1 MKIIHILP
9 ELQLGGVE
17 RHVIDLANEQ
27 ARRGHQV
34 MVLSAGG
41 QMERQL
47 HDEVSVRH
55 LPVHKK
61 NPLTGLYSALKI
73 AYWIRRE
80 GWQIIHAHSRVP
92 AWIANWAASLSHVP
106 WVYTA
111 HAVYSHNLGLHPLAK
126 AASVICVSRAVQDD
140 LQEYLPAD
148 RAVIYNGLPEKVSQ
162 WSCPDS
168 SVPIIL
174 AVGRLTPLKGIDTFL
189 RALALLKNRGE
200 TGWRFVI
207 VGDGPQRRELERLAA
222 TLGISSS
229 VEFAGYREDIE
240 ERLLRCRCYVL
251 PSLSEGMGLTLMLA
265 VKMGVPV
272 LASDLPAVR
281 ELAIDGT
288 KLLSPANPAAWADA
302 LQRLLAGEPGAAPQF
317 DAKVLLTE
325 SGMVSKVL
333 ATYNR
338 LL

>member
-92 AWIANWAASLSHVP
+92 AWIANWASNMGNAPYV
-106 WVYTA
+106 VTA
-111 HAVYSHNLGLHPLAK
+111 HVDFGTKIPWIYAPYRK
-126 AASVICVSRAVQDD
+126 AQRVICVSAAVQAAMKNCFYDNTT
-140 LQEYLPAD
+140 
-148 RAVIYNGLPEKVSQ
+148 VIINGLKEPEEHWNPENALQNK
-162 WSCPDS
+162 
-168 SVPIIL
+168 L
-174 AVGRLTPLKGIDTFL
+174 LFVGRLSSVKGLQDIL
-189 RALALLKNRGE
+189 Q
-200 TGWRFVI
+200 VI
-207 VGDGPQRRELERLAA
+207 PVDIPWTLDVLGDGPQKKEWRNICKERGIADRVIFHGYSEKVEHFMATSSCLLFPSYTEGMPL
-222 TLGISSS
+222 TLGQAIQI
-229 VEFAGYREDIE
+229 GI
-240 ERLLRCRCYVL
+240 
-251 PSLSEGMGLTLMLA
+251 PI
-265 VKMGVPV
+265 
-272 LASDLPAVR
+272 LASDIQPVVEMKGNKNGLIPAGNLPLWK
-281 ELAIDGT
+281 E
-288 KLLSPANPAAWADA
+288 
-302 LQRLLAGEPGAAPQF
+302 RLEGFLEHCYIPEPFPRDCVPTVCHMVDQ
-317 DAKVLLTE
+317 VLDVYASLC
-325 SGMVSKVL
+325 
-333 ATYNR
+333 
-338 LL
+338 